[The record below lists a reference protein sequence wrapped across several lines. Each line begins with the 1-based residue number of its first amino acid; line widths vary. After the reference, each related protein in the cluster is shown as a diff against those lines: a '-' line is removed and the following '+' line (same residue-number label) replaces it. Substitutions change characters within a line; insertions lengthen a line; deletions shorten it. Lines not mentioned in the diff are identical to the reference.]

1 MNQRRSRLA
10 MLITVAALG
19 ALGAGCA
26 APQPTEHVAADEELL
41 NEPFSLVASDW
52 GGYHAFHERLAG
64 VRPSEGE
71 ATYAAVET
79 DR

>member
-1 MNQRRSRLA
+1 MKERRSRLA
-10 MLITVAALG
+10 MLVTVAALG

-26 APQPTEHVAADEELL
+26 APQPAEHMAADEEP

-64 VRPSEGE
+64 ARPSAGE